1 MRFED
6 LSEVERGRANAAIR
20 AILEV
25 ETKRGLRLIEDDN
38 ARRLASGRSQ
48 LTNGPLAKL
57 ECWPQVLQPGP
68 YSGPAGERIQTSNGT
83 CVLTRGKTG
92 YLDTRAQWTA
102 KPRVLGVLK
111 ELGVEGLEAEK
122 ALSRWFIISF
132 GVAAVLRAAH
142 PTLGDCILVGARSQN
157 VGSNQGA
164 LATTAGLVK
173 PKESLAAALAR
184 EVTEEVPGITFGA
197 GEVQTTVE
205 RFGVWTLGPHNV
217 APSVTFCASCM
228 LGADRPLKAEDFAVR
243 ANREWVA
250 ETLVWTPETEVRAA
264 LSGDLTSIQ
273 ARLAPHGIEVTQG
286 FAPDVAGPLAE
297 QIDCWFEGF
306 AAALG

>member
-6 LSEVERGRANAAIR
+6 LPEAERERASAAIR
-20 AILEV
+20 AILGV

-38 ARRLASGRSQ
+38 ARRLDSGRSQ
-48 LTNGPLAKL
+48 LTNGPLASLKF
-57 ECWPQVLQPGP
+57 WPELLQPGP
-68 YSGPAGERIQTSNGT
+68 CSGPAGEQIRTSNGT

-92 YLDTRAQWTA
+92 YLDTRVQWTA
-102 KPRVLGVLK
+102 KSRVLGVLK

-132 GVAAVLRAAH
+132 GVAAVLRAMH

-184 EVTEEVPGITFGA
+184 EVSEEVPGITFA
-197 GEVQTTVE
+197 PGEVQATVE
-205 RFGVWTLGPHNV
+205 RFGIWTLGPHNV

-228 LGADRPLKAEDFAVR
+228 LGADHPLKAEDFAVR

-250 ETLVWTPETEVRAA
+250 EAMVWMPETEVRAA
-264 LSGDLTSIQ
+264 LEGDLTSI
-273 ARLAPHGIEVTQG
+273 RERFTPHGIEVTQG

-306 AAALG
+306 AAAIG